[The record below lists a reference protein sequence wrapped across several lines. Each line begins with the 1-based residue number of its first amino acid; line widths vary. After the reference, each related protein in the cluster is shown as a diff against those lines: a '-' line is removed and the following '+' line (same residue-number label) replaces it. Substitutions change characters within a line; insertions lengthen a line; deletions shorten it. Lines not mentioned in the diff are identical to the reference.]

1 MLKALQDLGSG
12 FLSAVSYIFR
22 VTMLVVIFSL
32 CVPVV
37 FSFVLFVLT
46 VVIAFI
52 LAVIILGIL
61 KGVFVILK
69 ILIVRNPS
77 LKPKETELP
86 LGGKVK
92 DEGQVPLHA

>member
-12 FLSAVSYIFR
+12 FLSVVSYIFR
-22 VTMLVVIFSL
+22 VTMLVVVFLL

-37 FSFVLFVLT
+37 FSLVLFVLT
-46 VVIAFI
+46 VIASFI
-52 LAVIILGIL
+52 LAVFILGIL
-61 KGVFVILK
+61 KGIYIILK

>member
-1 MLKALQDLGSG
+1 MLKALQSFGSG
-12 FLSAVSYIFR
+12 FLSVVSLIFR
-22 VTMLVVIFSL
+22 VVILIVLFAL
-32 CVPVV
+32 CVPVA

-46 VVIAFI
+46 VILAFI
-52 LAVIILGIL
+52 LTVIIMGVL
-61 KGVFVILK
+61 KAVYIILK